1 MFKSIMLAAVRNI
14 VRHKTFSA
22 INLIGLSVSMSLCM
36 LIILIVK
43 EQYAY
48 DNFHADGDRIYQV
61 NATVTSQQNGSFDVA
76 STPMPVATALK
87 EYNIAEEVVAVH
99 RFVTGDAT
107 IGTLT
112 QPLKGLFVDPS
123 FLQVFNF
130 PLVKG
135 SSSSALIDSK
145 GAVLTHDAAIKM
157 FGRDDAVGKSIII
170 GVYGEYVVTGVLEP
184 LPGKT
189 HFEFEIL
196 LPSSALVALENKKT
210 IDPVADNWSNIYS
223 SYVYVKLKK
232 GSIDQAQVAL
242 SAISDK
248 YGKNLKLDGGYTGY
262 RLSLLPL
269 TKISPG
275 PSSLFNQMGPGVP
288 VSVLIFLGS
297 LATVVLIMSIFNF
310 TNLTIAKSLRRARE
324 IGVRKIAGAK
334 RSQVFAQFIGESTVF
349 ALLALVLSYVLLQFL
364 KTAIGGLWLSRDF
377 SVSLEEDVTVYMLFI
392 AFGIF
397 VGLIAGA
404 LPASYLSAFKPLSVL
419 KEAGNMRI
427 HSKLTLRKV
436 LVVTQFTF
444 SVVFVITVLVI
455 YKQITFMVDADY
467 GVNKDNVVNVS
478 LQGVDFK
485 KLSNEIVSLPGVKTV
500 GATSNVPGTWNSQ
513 TGSYKN
519 SLQDDPIT
527 VNHFMVDENYID
539 NLGLTFLAGKN
550 FDDDLEGNHEQ
561 HVILNEQALE
571 TFHLGDPLSAI
582 GKTILLDDTTLLEV
596 TGVVKDF
603 HYRPLSDHIGPLAI
617 RFNTASLNVMS
628 VWIDP
633 SKKDEVLAAVTNVW
647 KKIDPTHPIYYK
659 MMDDEMADAYRESGL
674 EDLLMI
680 AGYITILAVTL
691 ACLGMLG
698 MALYAVQTR
707 IKEIGIRMVIGATM
721 FDVVLRLSKSFMKLI
736 GIAILI
742 GVPISFVMGDQLL
755 STFAFR
761 IQMEPLVFIGGVGI
775 IVLLG
780 LLMVGSQA
788 LKASLANPV
797 KSLRYE

>member
-1 MFKSIMLAAVRNI
+1 
-14 VRHKTFSA
+14 
-22 INLIGLSVSMSLCM
+22 
-36 LIILIVK
+36 
-43 EQYAY
+43 
-48 DNFHADGDRIYQV
+48 
-61 NATVTSQQNGSFDVA
+61 
-76 STPMPVATALK
+76 
-87 EYNIAEEVVAVH
+87 
-99 RFVTGDAT
+99 
-107 IGTLT
+107 
-112 QPLKGLFVDPS
+112 
-123 FLQVFNF
+123 
-130 PLVKG
+130 
-135 SSSSALIDSK
+135 
-145 GAVLTHDAAIKM
+145 
-157 FGRDDAVGKSIII
+157 
-170 GVYGEYVVTGVLEP
+170 
-184 LPGKT
+184 
-189 HFEFEIL
+189 
-196 LPSSALVALENKKT
+196 
-210 IDPVADNWSNIYS
+210 
-223 SYVYVKLKK
+223 
-232 GSIDQAQVAL
+232 
-242 SAISDK
+242 
-248 YGKNLKLDGGYTGY
+248 
-262 RLSLLPL
+262 
-269 TKISPG
+269 
-275 PSSLFNQMGPGVP
+275 
-288 VSVLIFLGS
+288 
-297 LATVVLIMSIFNF
+297 
-310 TNLTIAKSLRRARE
+310 
-324 IGVRKIAGAK
+324 
-334 RSQVFAQFIGESTVF
+334 
-349 ALLALVLSYVLLQFL
+349 
-364 KTAIGGLWLSRDF
+364 
-377 SVSLEEDVTVYMLFI
+377 
-392 AFGIF
+392 
-397 VGLIAGA
+397 
-404 LPASYLSAFKPLSVL
+404 LSVL